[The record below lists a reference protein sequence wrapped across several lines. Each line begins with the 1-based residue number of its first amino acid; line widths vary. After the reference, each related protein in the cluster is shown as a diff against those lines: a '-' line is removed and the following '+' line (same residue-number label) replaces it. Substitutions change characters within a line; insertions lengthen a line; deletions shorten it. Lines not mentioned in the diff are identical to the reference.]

1 MSAPPVHMVE
11 VFRGEVLESDYR
23 STHVGDRV
31 YMARCSCGW
40 SVVRQFEHATRN
52 QVGKHRK
59 AVAS

>member
-1 MSAPPVHMVE
+1 MHMVE